1 MTGFPVNA
9 DATMHHDGARPVSDR
24 CALGAQRRGGSPTL
38 PKRRFLDTLAAGL
51 LLAIGSIGVWV
62 ITACAGGAHMAAPS
76 VQLTGAVTSVEERG
90 EPSVRAFSG
99 PMIPLEPASTVSQR
113 NAVRTAEDYLD
124 YTAFSREGL
133 IQQLEYEG
141 FSTEDATSP
150 WTTSPW
156 TGMSK
161 LQELPK
167 TTWTI
172 RDSPVADSST
182 NSNTTGSPQR
192 RRPTGPQRPG
202 SSQLGGSV
210 VVPRPGRAAYPH
222 VWWVPAASAPPPNS
236 KSRQK
241 AIKPQDPSETPQ
253 RDVRHCRADC
263 RPS

>member
-1 MTGFPVNA
+1 MNKRLLVGGVCHSVRLACASAFEQGLEHTMTGFPVNA

-141 FSTEDATSP
+141 FSTEDATFAVDHITVD
-150 WTTSPW
+150 WNE
-156 TGMSK
+156 
-161 LQELPK
+161 Q
-167 TTWTI
+167 
-172 RDSPVADSST
+172 AA
-182 NSNTTGSPQR
+182 
-192 RRPTGPQRPG
+192 
-202 SSQLGGSV
+202 
-210 VVPRPGRAAYPH
+210 RAAEDYLDYSGFSRSGLIDQLEYDGFT
-222 VWWVPAASAPPPNS
+222 PAQAAYG
-236 KSRQK
+236 
-241 AIKPQDPSETPQ
+241 AT
-253 RDVRHCRADC
+253 AAGF
-263 RPS
+263 